1 MLKYRISILFLSL
14 FLHPLVEIGQRK
26 SSLRTQG
33 DTDVQR
39 RNFNGVSHP
48 SKVEF
53 DGIRRQ
59 KQGTCPVLGWR
70 RRRDLNPRAGFIQ
83 PTPLAGEPLRPLGY
97 FCVFQD
103 LFSFP
108 NKRNS
113 GGESGIRTH
122 GRYSRRRFSR
132 PVPSTTRTSLHR
144 SPRLLNESY
153 LTTPF
158 PACQPFFQFFLS

>member
-59 KQGTCPVLGWR
+59 KQGTCRVLGWR

-97 FCVFQD
+97 FCVFHFRICSHFPTKGTVAERVGFEPTGVIRAAGFQD
-103 LFSFP
+103 
-108 NKRNS
+108 
-113 GGESGIRTH
+113 
-122 GRYSRRRFSR
+122 RFLQPLGHLSIEV
-132 PVPSTTRTSLHR
+132 PVS
-144 SPRLLNESY
+144 
-153 LTTPF
+153 
-158 PACQPFFQFFLS
+158 